1 MMKYWRDEKRI
12 LLFPEYLAKPI
23 LQGMGVY
30 PCFALMLPG
39 SIRTYEHTW
48 HGKRSQRGSGLVH
61 YPPAIPDSRCVL
73 KLLYFQLGS
82 SKHTPCLHLQLCIPI
97 PAGPSGKECN
107 SWRAMQFR
115 SGLFCSLLAA
125 AARPA
130 PEQLGPP
137 FGSMCAQTAAAY
149 VNLKLETNG
158 SSFFDKG
165 RFITYEN

>member
-1 MMKYWRDEKRI
+1 MKYWRDGKRI

-61 YPPAIPDSRCVL
+61 YTPANPASRCVL

-107 SWRAMQFR
+107 SWRADAA
-115 SGLFCSLLAA
+115 SIWTILFLA
-125 AARPA
+125 
-130 PEQLGPP
+130 GPP
-137 FGSMCAQTAAAY
+137 FGSLCVHTAASY
-149 VNLKLETNG
+149 VLFL
-158 SSFFDKG
+158 
-165 RFITYEN
+165 RQI